1 MKIINY
7 NYGYI
12 PTFSCSIHGKIVVSG
27 REWEANKRYLRNGS
41 LRKTPYLYP
50 DILRKDFERAVKSRI
65 SRYVNFYNIRV
76 TATELVV
83 NHWNLRKYK
92 RGNYMFEVREHEL
105 KIVSVF
111 DAQAVCVCGWSIAC
125 TGERKKAEL
134 RAEYRKHLV
143 RARRGGK

>member
-1 MKIINY
+1 MKVINY

-12 PTFSCSIHGKIVVSG
+12 PAFTCSIHGKIVVSG
-27 REWEANKRYLRNGS
+27 REWEAIKRYLRNGS
-41 LRKTPYLYP
+41 LRKTPYLYQN
-50 DILRKDFERAVKSRI
+50 ILREDFNRARKSRS

-83 NHWNLRKYK
+83 KHFKLTPIK
-92 RGNYMFEVREHEL
+92 RANYMFEVREHEL
-105 KIVSVF
+105 KIDSIH
-111 DAQAVCVCGWSIAC
+111 DAMAHCRCGWSITC
-125 TGERKKAEL
+125 TGERKADEL